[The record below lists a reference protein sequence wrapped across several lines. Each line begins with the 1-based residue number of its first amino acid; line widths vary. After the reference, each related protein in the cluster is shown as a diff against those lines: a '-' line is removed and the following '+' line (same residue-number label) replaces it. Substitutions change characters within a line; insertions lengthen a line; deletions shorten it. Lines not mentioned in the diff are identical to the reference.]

1 MPIMCIPFYIF
12 TTILVHRIFDDTK
25 HTKKIVNSTKTIFK
39 RIKSNFFLL
48 KSHQNKEDNHKWNF
62 LIPFVIEFLIEFSI
76 QFWIWFN
83 FCNGMSNRCSNFIFY
98 CFFLKLIWFNFR
110 NAIAIEYKNI
120 FISLV
125 GFSHLLKTFHV
136 SLLTVKQTKLSIEV

>member
-1 MPIMCIPFYIF
+1 MPILCIPFYIF
-12 TTILVHRIFDDTK
+12 TTILVHRIFDDTTDT
-25 HTKKIVNSTKTIFK
+25 TKMINNTKTIFK
-39 RIKSNFFLL
+39 RIKSKFIFLL

-83 FCNGMSNRCSNFIFY
+83 FCNGKFHILL
-98 CFFLKLIWFNFR
+98 FLFKTNLIQ
-110 NAIAIEYKNI
+110 
-120 FISLV
+120 
-125 GFSHLLKTFHV
+125 FSKCQCNKIRKYLYIYGGILHHLKQFT

>member
-25 HTKKIVNSTKTIFK
+25 HTKKIINNTKTIFK
-39 RIKSNFFLL
+39 RIQSKFIFLL

-83 FCNGMSNRCSNFIFY
+83 FCNGKFHILLFLFKTNLIQFSKCQCNKIRKYLYISGGIF
-98 CFFLKLIWFNFR
+98 
-110 NAIAIEYKNI
+110 A
-120 FISLV
+120 S
-125 GFSHLLKTFHV
+125 SKTIHV
-136 SLLTVKQTKLSIEV
+136 SLLTVKQT

>member
-83 FCNGMSNRCSNFIFY
+83 FCNGKLHILLFLCKTNLIQFSKCHCNRIQKYLYISGGIF
-98 CFFLKLIWFNFR
+98 
-110 NAIAIEYKNI
+110 ASSKNI
-120 FISLV
+120 SRLIVDS
-125 GFSHLLKTFHV
+125 KTN
-136 SLLTVKQTKLSIEV
+136 